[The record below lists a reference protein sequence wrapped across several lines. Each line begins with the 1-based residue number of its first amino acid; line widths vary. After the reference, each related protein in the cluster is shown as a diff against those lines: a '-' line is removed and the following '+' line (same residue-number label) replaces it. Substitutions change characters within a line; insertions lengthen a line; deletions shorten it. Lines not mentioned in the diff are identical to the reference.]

1 MGGMNVGRSALLGG
15 VFGMSENVDWIG
27 FIGWFEYGEG
37 STENT
42 DSFPGELSGGLVEP
56 PAGRTASVDACVS
69 SFESGL
75 ESEVDSRIDRWESA
89 ESVRPIS
96 SPGRGVCEVGLVT
109 RGSPNI
115 VGGSAS
121 V

>member
-75 ESEVDSRIDRWESA
+75 RDATEFGFEPRDPA
-89 ESVRPIS
+89 ESS
-96 SPGRGVCEVGLVT
+96 
-109 RGSPNI
+109 
-115 VGGSAS
+115 
-121 V
+121 